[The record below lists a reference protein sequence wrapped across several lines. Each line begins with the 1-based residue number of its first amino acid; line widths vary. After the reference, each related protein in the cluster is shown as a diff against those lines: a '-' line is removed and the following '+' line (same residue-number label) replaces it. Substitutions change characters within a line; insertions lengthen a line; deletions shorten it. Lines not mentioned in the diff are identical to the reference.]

1 MLLEIGVLL
10 IGIAF
15 FIAAIFVSYALNN
28 LAGVLRGVEKTVE
41 QVPDQMNAMV
51 KETTGLIKES
61 NHTLEDINDKMK
73 QLSPLF
79 YVVGD
84 VGNVTRKFSS
94 SLVQVTESLK
104 NKSDNGSDP
113 MGKKKSGSLYGS
125 FTTGYDWLKK
135 RRQQKKQQKQGA
147 AVNNHTNN

>member
-41 QVPDQMNAMV
+41 QVPEQMNAMV
-51 KETTGLIKES
+51 TETTGLIKES

-84 VGNVTRKFSS
+84 VGNVTRKFSA
-94 SLVQVTESLK
+94 SLVKVTESVNEKSENTADEMQSKGLSNSFGKVYSWMK
-104 NKSDNGSDP
+104 N
-113 MGKKKSGSLYGS
+113 
-125 FTTGYDWLKK
+125 
-135 RRQQKKQQKQGA
+135 RKQQKQ
-147 AVNNHTNN
+147 

>member
-15 FIAAIFVSYALNN
+15 FIVAIFVSYALNN

-41 QVPDQMNAMV
+41 QVPEQMNAMV
-51 KETTGLIKES
+51 TETTGLIKES
-61 NHTLEDINDKMK
+61 NYTLEDINDKMK

-84 VGNVTRKFSS
+84 VGNVTRKFSA
-94 SLVQVTESLK
+94 SLVKVTESVNEKSENTADEMQSKRLSNSFGKVYSWIK
-104 NKSDNGSDP
+104 N
-113 MGKKKSGSLYGS
+113 
-125 FTTGYDWLKK
+125 
-135 RRQQKKQQKQGA
+135 RKQQKQ
-147 AVNNHTNN
+147 